1 MILKI
6 KFLCL
11 FLVLMCFATTTSF
24 AVTSQEKDVDLLLQT
39 LHYRESL
46 QNLPKFLSAQFMQ
59 AIQPM
64 TTPLGIARIKSQVES
79 ITEEIFSEK
88 AILQETR
95 QALISSL
102 SEEELSRIRESAQMP
117 LIEKIT
123 KLEAQEL
130 APDFQERLSAYLQ
143 YLQNHPIPVRRG
155 ALLRQLSRALGGTEM
170 SRDAFMAVAKSSAMV
185 AAHLEGKTGD
195 EKMVDDALAKE
206 ATNLLPQL
214 EERFIATKAYVY
226 KDLSD
231 EELASYLQ
239 IMNRDEWQKATHV
252 INGIF
257 KDRFEKW
264 TKAITKA
271 FAR

>member
-1 MILKI
+1 MILKA
-6 KFLCL
+6 KFLYL
-11 FLVLMCFATTTSF
+11 LLMLCCFSATTSF
-24 AVTSQEKDVDLLLQT
+24 AVASEADVDLLLKT

-46 QNLPKFLSAQFMQ
+46 QHLPQFLSAQFMQ

-143 YLQNHPIPVRRG
+143 YLQNHP
-155 ALLRQLSRALGGTEM
+155 LL
-170 SRDAFMAVAKSSAMV
+170 
-185 AAHLEGKTGD
+185 
-195 EKMVDDALAKE
+195 
-206 ATNLLPQL
+206 
-214 EERFIATKAYVY
+214 
-226 KDLSD
+226 
-231 EELASYLQ
+231 
-239 IMNRDEWQKATHV
+239 
-252 INGIF
+252 
-257 KDRFEKW
+257 
-264 TKAITKA
+264 
-271 FAR
+271 